1 MVRNASKKI
10 LHGSACSFCF
20 SLCMLLVLSCITVA
34 PEIEPYCE
42 LLFGRWPDTT
52 NKAIPDKNRLL
63 EDFGPH
69 RTVYD
74 DETFEKLKKLR
85 EHAKRRA
92 REICKTGCCRN
103 GVWIRYQFSPSNRI
117 GVRILDWLK
126 GNSSRNKPAQLV
138 GGGRW
143 EGDIHVKCD

>member
-1 MVRNASKKI
+1 MTLFETRG
-10 LHGSACSFCF
+10 GSGIGN
-20 SLCMLLVLSCITVA
+20 VTKYIDENGNVVA
-34 PEIEPYCE
+34 AYEYDA
-42 LLFGRWPDTT
+42 FGHLISSSGPMTEVFR
-52 NKAIPDKNRLL
+52 IRFKNRLL

-126 GNSSRNKPAQLV
+126 GNSSRSKPAQLV
-138 GGGRW
+138 GGGRR